1 MKVVINTCFGGF
13 SLSKFAVEQLHLK
26 NEYSDIDRDD
36 PELIELVEKYPDRV
50 SGRFAELRVAYFPDA
65 ATDWTIT
72 EYDGAESVIYVLNGK
87 LHYI

>member
-36 PELIELVEKYPDRV
+36 PELIELVEKYPDMA
-50 SGRFAELRVAYFPDA
+50 SGPCAKLKVAYFPDA
-65 ATDWTIT
+65 ATDWTIYD
-72 EYDGAESVIYVLNGK
+72 YDGAETLIYVLNGK
-87 LHYI
+87 LHYV